1 MSCLWLVLRRHQTV
15 TPDQQVQPC
24 AQDET
29 VHCKQTQHLH
39 THTYTTH
46 TFVHNK
52 FQGCCIIKMY
62 ISLLGYFCDADLSP
76 EVRFCL
82 VHYAF
87 VCLVILVS
95 EEDVPLS
102 LCESVWIHSKSMVLS
117 SDVAAACSLVCA
129 WLVVTTVTISN
140 EKCKYIYIMYRCF
153 C

>member
-1 MSCLWLVLRRHQTV
+1 
-15 TPDQQVQPC
+15 
-24 AQDET
+24 
-29 VHCKQTQHLH
+29 
-39 THTYTTH
+39 
-46 TFVHNK
+46 
-52 FQGCCIIKMY
+52 MY

-95 EEDVPLS
+95 EEDVPVS

-140 EKCKYIYIMYRCF
+140 EKCKYICTDVSAYGFIAIQYCNLMFRSLVSGLKTN
-153 C
+153 